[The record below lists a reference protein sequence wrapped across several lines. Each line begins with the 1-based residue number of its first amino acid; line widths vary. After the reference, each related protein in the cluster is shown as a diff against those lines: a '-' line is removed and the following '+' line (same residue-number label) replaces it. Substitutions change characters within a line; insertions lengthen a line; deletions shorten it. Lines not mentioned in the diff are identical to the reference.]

1 MPHRSDPFCTALRLL
16 PGPHVAANDTGIK
29 HLVSSLLAGLEPPS
43 PIPWYVAVRP
53 DGKAWNRP
61 FTSQAAAWRAM
72 VKGANND
79 REWRQKKADLVRAG
93 WKVTQ
98 SRSART

>member
-1 MPHRSDPFCTALRLL
+1 MCKTHL
-16 PGPHVAANDTGIK
+16 GGAAFD
-29 HLVSSLLAGLEPPS
+29 AQRALEPPS

-79 REWRQKKADLVRAG
+79 REWRQRKADLERAG
-93 WKVTQ
+93 WKV
-98 SRSART
+98 RAG